1 MQTMA
6 QPGRFSLPLHGL
18 RGLAVLFVLF
28 SHVGNAGMSLLPV
41 PHDAIGK
48 IGVWIFFS
56 LSAFLLTRGLC
67 EALSRDGSQGRAL
80 ISYGIHRVM
89 RIYPLY
95 VVVLLLHALW
105 GDISSSSI
113 GRHLL
118 LQEGAAEL
126 WAIPVEFKYYLIV
139 PLVALAAQQWPM
151 RWVAR
156 SLLAGILV
164 SFGYG
169 LADPKAVFSIELDL
183 LPKIT
188 PFLLGSLLAL
198 WTEQKPRTGPKV
210 SGRHSSDGASDRQP
224 SDRASDRQSSDRQ
237 VSDGHDQPEHG
248 PWLARLLSPIGQ
260 MLLWS
265 FFLGVTVLFR
275 SMIKGYL
282 PYDLAPV
289 IAVLIALSA
298 GGLIVVCLHPT
309 WTAALLRTRPLVFLG
324 EISFSLYLLHMFFVH
339 AMQQWGA
346 GIPIALQGWLV
357 LALCLPVSILTW
369 RFIERPGIQAGRY
382 LADKL
387 NGLIP
392 VSGAAPDGRAVR
404 S

>member
-1 MQTMA
+1 M
-6 QPGRFSLPLHGL
+6 
-18 RGLAVLFVLF
+18 AVLFVLF
-28 SHVGNAGMSLLPV
+28 SHVGNAGMSLLPF

-67 EALSRDGSQGRAL
+67 EVLSRDGSPGRAL

-89 RIYPLY
+89 RIYPLF
-95 VVVLLLHALW
+95 VVVLLLHGLW

-139 PLVALAAQQWPM
+139 PLVALAAQQWPI
-151 RWVAR
+151 RWVVR
-156 SLLAGILV
+156 ILLAGVLV

-198 WTEQKPRTGPKV
+198 RTIGQKPRAGQQ
-210 SGRHSSDGASDRQP
+210 G
-224 SDRASDRQSSDRQ
+224 SDRQSSGRQSDVNLSDRTSGRNLSDRQ
-237 VSDGHDQPEHG
+237 VSGRHDQRDHE
-248 PWLARLLSPIGQ
+248 PWLARLLSPVGQ
-260 MLLWS
+260 VLLWS
-265 FFLGVTVLFR
+265 CFLAVTVLFR

-282 PYDLAPV
+282 PYDLASV
-289 IAVLIALSA
+289 MGALIALSA

-339 AMQQWGA
+339 AMERWGA
-346 GIPIALQGWLV
+346 GLPSIVQGWLV

-387 NGLIP
+387 NGLMP
-392 VSGAAPDGRAVR
+392 VSGVSPDGRAVG